1 MKKNLII
8 TVLTIMLIL
17 AMIIINHTINRVDDA
32 RAYIKALEYDYPEYI
47 DTTSGTDEYNN
58 WYNY

>member
-1 MKKNLII
+1 MKKNLTI
-8 TVLTIMLIL
+8 TVLTIMLVL
-17 AMIIINHTINRVDDA
+17 AMIALNHLTHRVDDA